1 MSTTLHSITP
11 NPGANVPKKRL
22 GQHFLFDPSILRR
35 IAAAAGELGGATV
48 LEVGPGPGGLTY
60 LGKVGTGFDDAE
72 LGRLT
77 TLLAEHRS
85 GESPFSGPVPE
96 AAAVF
101 TAPAVVGE
109 VRYAHRTVDGL
120 LRHPSWRGLRP
131 DLSPA
136 DVVLE
141 A

>member
-1 MSTTLHSITP
+1 MIGGWV
-11 NPGANVPKKRL
+11 PGR
-22 GQHFLFDPSILRR
+22 
-35 IAAAAGELGGATV
+35 GARSNTFGAV
-48 LEVGPGPGGLTY
+48 LTGVPGPGGLTY

-85 GESPFSGPVPE
+85 EESPFSGPVPE

-109 VRYAHRTVDGL
+109 VRYAHRTADGL

-131 DLSPA
+131 DLSPV